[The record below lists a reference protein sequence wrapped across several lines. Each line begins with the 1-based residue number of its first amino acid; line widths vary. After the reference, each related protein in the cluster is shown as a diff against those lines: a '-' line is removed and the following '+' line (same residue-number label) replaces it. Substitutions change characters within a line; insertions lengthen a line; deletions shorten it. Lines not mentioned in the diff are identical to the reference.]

1 MLGFE
6 LYIRIKFR
14 RSGLVE
20 LNLKEVG
27 FIVGGKGRGSSIQ
40 EGASHI
46 YTFRLG

>member
-27 FIVGGKGRGSSIQ
+27 FIVGGQRSGFKYSGGSFT
-40 EGASHI
+40 HI
-46 YTFRLG
+46 YI